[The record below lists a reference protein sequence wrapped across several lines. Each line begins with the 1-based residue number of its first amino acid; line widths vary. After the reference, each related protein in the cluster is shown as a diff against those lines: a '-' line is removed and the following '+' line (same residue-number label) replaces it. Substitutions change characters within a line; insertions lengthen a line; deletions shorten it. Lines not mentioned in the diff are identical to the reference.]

1 MKMNLQ
7 FLDSIEALAHRLGTS
22 MPTLFKI
29 LAIIVIA
36 LVLSNLI
43 RRAINLFGHE
53 IAKKSRDRDAITRV
67 NTLGRVFRYIASVT
81 IYLIAFML
89 ILSELKINIAPIL
102 GAAGIVGIA
111 IGFGA
116 QSLVKD
122 YVGGLFI
129 LIEDQIRQ
137 GDTVKIEGYEGT
149 VEEITLRYVRL
160 RDYDGFVHFIP
171 NGQIRIVT
179 NMGRDFSYAT
189 FDITLGYE
197 INLDKVIKL
206 MQEVS
211 QKLRKSPTYKTKVLS
226 DIEIS
231 GIDRLNE
238 SNLVVKARIMT
249 QVMEHAIIK
258 REYLRLMKLAF
269 QKAKI
274 KPPYPQIVVHR
285 SK

>member
-22 MPTLFKI
+22 MSTLFKI

-211 QKLRKSPTYKTKVLS
+211 QKLRKSSTYKTKALS

>member
-1 MKMNLQ
+1 MDLH
-7 FLDSIEALAHRLGTS
+7 FLDSIEILAHRLGTS
-22 MPTLFKI
+22 MSTLFKI
-29 LAIIVIA
+29 TAIIIIA
-36 LVLSNLI
+36 LLLTNLI
-43 RRAINLFGHE
+43 RRAINLFGYE
-53 IAKKSRDRDAITRV
+53 IARNSRDQDAVKRA
-67 NTLGRVFRYIASVT
+67 NTLGRVFRYITSVT

-89 ILSELKINIAPIL
+89 ILSELKINIATIL
-102 GAAGIVGIA
+102 GAAGIEGVA

-137 GDTVKIEGYEGT
+137 GDSIKIEGYEGT

-179 NMGRDFSYAT
+179 NLGRDFSYAT
-189 FDITLGYE
+189 FDIALGYE
-197 INLDKVIKL
+197 VNLDKAIKL

-211 QKLRKSPTYKTKVLS
+211 EKLRKSLTYKTKVLS

-231 GIDRLNE
+231 GVDRLNE
-238 SNLVVKARIMT
+238 SSLVIKARIKT
-249 QVMEHAIIK
+249 QAMEHSNIR
-258 REYLRLMKLAF
+258 REYLRLMKQAF

-274 KPPYPQIVVHR
+274 KPPYSQVIIHR
-285 SK
+285 SR

>member
-1 MKMNLQ
+1 MDLQ
-7 FLDSIEALAHRLGTS
+7 FLNSIEALAHRLGTS
-22 MPTLFKI
+22 MSTLFKI
-29 LAIIVIA
+29 TAIVVIA
-36 LVLSNLI
+36 FILTNLI
-43 RRAINLFGHE
+43 RRAINLFGYE
-53 IAKKSRDRDAITRV
+53 VAKNSRDQDAVTRV

-89 ILSELKINIAPIL
+89 VLSELKINIAPIL
-102 GAAGIVGIA
+102 GAAGIVGVA
-111 IGFGA
+111 VGFGA

-137 GDTVKIEGYEGT
+137 GDTIKVEGYEGT

-189 FDITLGYE
+189 FDIALGYE
-197 INLDKVIKL
+197 VNLDKVIKL
-206 MQEVS
+206 MQEAS
-211 QKLRKSPTYKTKVLS
+211 GKLRKSLTYKTKILS

-231 GIDRLNE
+231 GVDRLNE
-238 SNLVVKARIMT
+238 SHLIIKARIKT
-249 QVMEHAIIK
+249 QAMEHPNIK
-258 REYLRLMKLAF
+258 REYLRLLKQEF

-285 SK
+285 SR

>member
-22 MPTLFKI
+22 MSTLFKI

-211 QKLRKSPTYKTKVLS
+211 QKLRKSSTYKTKALS

-238 SNLVVKARIMT
+238 SNVVVKARIMT

>member
-1 MKMNLQ
+1 
-7 FLDSIEALAHRLGTS
+7 
-22 MPTLFKI
+22 
-29 LAIIVIA
+29 
-36 LVLSNLI
+36 
-43 RRAINLFGHE
+43 
-53 IAKKSRDRDAITRV
+53 
-67 NTLGRVFRYIASVT
+67 
-81 IYLIAFML
+81 ML

-102 GAAGIVGIA
+102 GAAGIVGVA

-137 GDTVKIEGYEGT
+137 GDSIKIEGYEGT

-189 FDITLGYE
+189 FDIALGYE
-197 INLDKVIKL
+197 VNLDKAIKL
-206 MQEVS
+206 MQEAS
-211 QKLRKSPTYKTKVLS
+211 EKLRKSLTYRTKVLS

-231 GIDRLNE
+231 GVDRLNE
-238 SNLVVKARIMT
+238 SNLVIKARIKT
-249 QVMEHAIIK
+249 QAMEHSNIK
-258 REYLRLMKLAF
+258 REYLRLMKQGF

-274 KPPYPQIVVHR
+274 KPPYSQVVVHR
-285 SK
+285 SR

>member
-1 MKMNLQ
+1 MDLQ
-7 FLDSIEALAHRLGTS
+7 FLDSIETLAHRLGTS
-22 MPTLFKI
+22 MSTLFKI
-29 LAIIVIA
+29 TAIVVIA
-36 LVLSNLI
+36 LILINLI
-43 RRAINLFGHE
+43 RRAINLFSFE
-53 IAKKSRDRDAITRV
+53 VAKNSRDQDAVTRV

-89 ILSELKINIAPIL
+89 VLSELKINIAPIL

-111 IGFGA
+111 VGFGA

-137 GDTVKIEGYEGT
+137 GDTIKVEGYEGT
-149 VEEITLRYVRL
+149 VEEMTLRYIRL

-197 INLDKVIKL
+197 VNFDKAIKL
-206 MQEVS
+206 MQETS
-211 QKLRKSPTYKTKVLS
+211 EKLRKSLTYKTRVLS

-231 GIDRLNE
+231 GVDRLNE
-238 SNLVVKARIMT
+238 SNLVIKARIKT
-249 QVMEHAIIK
+249 QAMEHSNIK
-258 REYLRLMKLAF
+258 RENLRLMKQAF
-269 QKAKI
+269 QKANI
-274 KPPYPQIVVHR
+274 KPPYSQVVVHR
-285 SK
+285 A

>member
-1 MKMNLQ
+1 MDLQ
-7 FLDSIEALAHRLGTS
+7 FLDNVEALAHRLGTS
-22 MPTLFKI
+22 MSTLFKI
-29 LAIIVIA
+29 TAIVVIA
-36 LVLSNLI
+36 LILTNLI
-43 RRAINLFGHE
+43 RRAINLFGYE
-53 IAKKSRDRDAITRV
+53 IARNASDQDAVTRV

-102 GAAGIVGIA
+102 GAAGIVGVA
-111 IGFGA
+111 LGFGA

-137 GDTVKIEGYEGT
+137 GDTIKVEGYEGT

-189 FDITLGYE
+189 FDIAIGYE
-197 INLDKVIKL
+197 VNLDKAIKL
-206 MQEVS
+206 MQEAS
-211 QKLRKSPTYKTKVLS
+211 EKLRKSLTYKTKVLS

-231 GIDRLNE
+231 GVDRLNE
-238 SNLVVKARIMT
+238 SHLVIKARIKT
-249 QVMEHAIIK
+249 QAMEHSNIK
-258 REYLRLMKLAF
+258 REYLRLMKQAF

-274 KPPYPQIVVHR
+274 KPPYSQVVVHR
-285 SK
+285 SR

>member
-22 MPTLFKI
+22 MSTLFKI

-160 RDYDGFVHFIP
+160 RDYGGFVHFIP

-211 QKLRKSPTYKTKVLS
+211 QKLRKSSTYKTKVLS

>member
-1 MKMNLQ
+1 MDLH
-7 FLDSIEALAHRLGTS
+7 FLDSIEILAHRLGTS
-22 MPTLFKI
+22 MSTLFKI
-29 LAIIVIA
+29 TAIIIIA
-36 LVLSNLI
+36 LLLTNLI
-43 RRAINLFGHE
+43 RRAINLFGYE
-53 IAKKSRDRDAITRV
+53 IARNSRDQDAVKRA
-67 NTLGRVFRYIASVT
+67 NTLGRVFRYITSVT

-102 GAAGIVGIA
+102 GAAGIVGVA

-137 GDTVKIEGYEGT
+137 GDSIKIEGYEGT

-189 FDITLGYE
+189 FDIALGYE
-197 INLDKVIKL
+197 VNLDKAIKL

-211 QKLRKSPTYKTKVLS
+211 EKLRKSLTYKTKVLS

-231 GIDRLNE
+231 GVDRFNE
-238 SNLVVKARIMT
+238 SSLVIKARIKT
-249 QVMEHAIIK
+249 QAMEHSNIR
-258 REYLRLMKLAF
+258 REYLRLMKQAF

-274 KPPYPQIVVHR
+274 KPPYSQVIIHR
-285 SK
+285 SR

>member
-1 MKMNLQ
+1 MDLH
-7 FLDSIEALAHRLGTS
+7 FLDSIETLAHRLGTS
-22 MPTLFKI
+22 MSTLFKI
-29 LAIIVIA
+29 TAIIIIA
-36 LVLSNLI
+36 ILLTNLI
-43 RRAINLFGHE
+43 RRAINLFGYE
-53 IAKKSRDRDAITRV
+53 IAKNSRDQDAVTRA

-102 GAAGIVGIA
+102 GAAGIVGVA

-137 GDTVKIEGYEGT
+137 GDSIKIEGYEGT

-189 FDITLGYE
+189 FDIALGYE
-197 INLDKVIKL
+197 VNLDKAIKL
-206 MQEVS
+206 MQETCE
-211 QKLRKSPTYKTKVLS
+211 KLRKSITYKAKVLS

-231 GIDRLNE
+231 GVDRLNE
-238 SNLVVKARIMT
+238 SNLVIKARIKT
-249 QVMEHAIIK
+249 QAMEHSNIK
-258 REYLRLMKLAF
+258 REYLRLMKQAF

-274 KPPYPQIVVHR
+274 KPAYSQVVVHR
-285 SK
+285 SR

>member
-1 MKMNLQ
+1 MDLH
-7 FLDSIEALAHRLGTS
+7 FLDSIETLAHRLGTS
-22 MPTLFKI
+22 MSTLFKI
-29 LAIIVIA
+29 TAIIIIA
-36 LVLSNLI
+36 LLLTNLI
-43 RRAINLFGHE
+43 RRAINLFGYE
-53 IAKKSRDRDAITRV
+53 IAKNSRDQDAVTRA

-102 GAAGIVGIA
+102 GAAGIVGVA

-137 GDTVKIEGYEGT
+137 GDSIKIEGYEGT

-189 FDITLGYE
+189 FEIALGYE
-197 INLDKVIKL
+197 VNLDKAIKL
-206 MQEVS
+206 MQETS
-211 QKLRKSPTYKTKVLS
+211 EKLRKSLSYRTKVLS

-231 GIDRLNE
+231 GVDRLNE
-238 SNLVVKARIMT
+238 SNLVIKARIKT
-249 QVMEHAIIK
+249 QAMEHSNIK
-258 REYLRLMKLAF
+258 REYLRLMKQAF

-274 KPPYPQIVVHR
+274 KPAYSQLVVHR
-285 SK
+285 SR

>member
-1 MKMNLQ
+1 MDLH
-7 FLDSIEALAHRLGTS
+7 FLDSIETLAHRLGTS
-22 MPTLFKI
+22 MSTLFKI
-29 LAIIVIA
+29 TAIIIIA
-36 LVLSNLI
+36 ILLTNLI
-43 RRAINLFGHE
+43 RRAINLFGYE
-53 IAKKSRDRDAITRV
+53 IAKNSRDQDAVTRA

-102 GAAGIVGIA
+102 GAAGIVGVA

-137 GDTVKIEGYEGT
+137 GDSIKIEGYEGT

-189 FDITLGYE
+189 FEIALGYE
-197 INLDKVIKL
+197 VNLDKAIKL
-206 MQEVS
+206 MQETS
-211 QKLRKSPTYKTKVLS
+211 EKLRKSLSYRTKVLS

-231 GIDRLNE
+231 GVDRLNE
-238 SNLVVKARIMT
+238 SNLVIKARIKT
-249 QVMEHAIIK
+249 QAMEHSNIK
-258 REYLRLMKLAF
+258 REYLGLMKQAF

-274 KPPYPQIVVHR
+274 KPAYSQLVVHR
-285 SK
+285 SR

>member
-1 MKMNLQ
+1 MDLH
-7 FLDSIEALAHRLGTS
+7 FLDSIEILAHRLGTS
-22 MPTLFKI
+22 MSTLFKI
-29 LAIIVIA
+29 TAIIIIA
-36 LVLSNLI
+36 LLLTNLI
-43 RRAINLFGHE
+43 RRAINLFGYE
-53 IAKKSRDRDAITRV
+53 IARNSRDQDAVKRA
-67 NTLGRVFRYIASVT
+67 NTLGRVFRYITSVT

-102 GAAGIVGIA
+102 GAAGIVGVA

-137 GDTVKIEGYEGT
+137 GDSIKIEGYEGT

-179 NMGRDFSYAT
+179 NLGRDFSYAT
-189 FDITLGYE
+189 FDIALSYE
-197 INLDKVIKL
+197 VNLDKVIKL

-211 QKLRKSPTYKTKVLS
+211 EKLRKSLTYKTKVLS

-231 GIDRLNE
+231 GVDRFNE
-238 SNLVVKARIMT
+238 SSLVIKARIKT
-249 QVMEHAIIK
+249 QAMEHSNIR
-258 REYLRLMKLAF
+258 REYLRLMKQAF

-274 KPPYPQIVVHR
+274 KPPYSQVIIHR
-285 SK
+285 SR

>member
-1 MKMNLQ
+1 MDLH
-7 FLDSIEALAHRLGTS
+7 FLDSIETLAHRLGTS
-22 MPTLFKI
+22 MSTLFKI
-29 LAIIVIA
+29 TAIIIIA
-36 LVLSNLI
+36 LLLTNLI
-43 RRAINLFGHE
+43 RRAINLFGYE
-53 IAKKSRDRDAITRV
+53 IAKNSRDQDAVTRA

-102 GAAGIVGIA
+102 GAAGIVGVA

-137 GDTVKIEGYEGT
+137 GDSIKIEGYEGT

-189 FDITLGYE
+189 FEIALGYE
-197 INLDKVIKL
+197 VNLDKAIKL
-206 MQEVS
+206 MQEIS
-211 QKLRKSPTYKTKVLS
+211 EKLRKSLSYRTKVLS

-231 GIDRLNE
+231 GVDRLNE
-238 SNLVVKARIMT
+238 SNLVIKARIKT
-249 QVMEHAIIK
+249 QAMEHSNIK
-258 REYLRLMKLAF
+258 REYLRLMKQAF

-274 KPPYPQIVVHR
+274 KPAYSQLVVHR
-285 SK
+285 SR

>member
-1 MKMNLQ
+1 MDLH
-7 FLDSIEALAHRLGTS
+7 FLDSIETLAHRLGTS
-22 MPTLFKI
+22 MSTLFKI
-29 LAIIVIA
+29 TAIIIIA
-36 LVLSNLI
+36 ILLTNLI
-43 RRAINLFGHE
+43 RRAINLFGYE
-53 IAKKSRDRDAITRV
+53 IAKNSRDQDAVKRA
-67 NTLGRVFRYIASVT
+67 NTLGRVFRYITSVT

-102 GAAGIVGIA
+102 GAAGIVGVA

-137 GDTVKIEGYEGT
+137 GDSIKIEGYEGT

-189 FDITLGYE
+189 FDITLSYE
-197 INLDKVIKL
+197 TNLDKVIKL
-206 MQEVS
+206 MQETS
-211 QKLRKSPTYKTKVLS
+211 LKLRKSLTFKSKVLS
-226 DIEIS
+226 DIEIA
-231 GIDRLNE
+231 GLDRLNE
-238 SNLVVKARIMT
+238 SNIVIKARIKT
-249 QVMEHAIIK
+249 QPMEHTNIK
-258 REYLRLMKLAF
+258 REYLRLMKEAF

-274 KPPYPQIVVHR
+274 KPPYSRVVVHR
-285 SK
+285 SR

>member
-1 MKMNLQ
+1 MDFH
-7 FLDSIEALAHRLGTS
+7 FLDSIETLAHRLGTS
-22 MPTLFKI
+22 MSTLFKI
-29 LAIIVIA
+29 TAIIIIA
-36 LVLSNLI
+36 ILLTNLI
-43 RRAINLFGHE
+43 RRAINLFGYE
-53 IAKKSRDRDAITRV
+53 IAKNSRDQDAVTRA

-102 GAAGIVGIA
+102 GAAGIVGVA

-137 GDTVKIEGYEGT
+137 GDSIKIEGYEGT

-189 FDITLGYE
+189 FDIALGYE
-197 INLDKVIKL
+197 VNLDKAIKL
-206 MQEVS
+206 MQETS
-211 QKLRKSPTYKTKVLS
+211 EKLRKSITYKAKVLS

-231 GIDRLNE
+231 GVDRLNE
-238 SNLVVKARIMT
+238 SNLIIKARIKT
-249 QVMEHAIIK
+249 QAMENSNVK

-274 KPPYPQIVVHR
+274 KPPYSQIVVHR
-285 SK
+285 SR

>member
-1 MKMNLQ
+1 MDLH
-7 FLDSIEALAHRLGTS
+7 FLDSIEILAHRLGTS
-22 MPTLFKI
+22 MSTLFKI
-29 LAIIVIA
+29 TAIIIIA
-36 LVLSNLI
+36 LLLTNLI
-43 RRAINLFGHE
+43 RRAINLFGYE
-53 IAKKSRDRDAITRV
+53 IARNSRDQDAVKRA
-67 NTLGRVFRYIASVT
+67 NTLGRVFRYITSVT

-102 GAAGIVGIA
+102 GAAGIVGVA

-137 GDTVKIEGYEGT
+137 GDSIKIEGYEGT

-179 NMGRDFSYAT
+179 NLGRDFSYAT
-189 FDITLGYE
+189 FDIALGYE
-197 INLDKVIKL
+197 VNLDKAIKL

-211 QKLRKSPTYKTKVLS
+211 EKLRKSLTYKTKVLS

-231 GIDRLNE
+231 GVDRFNE
-238 SNLVVKARIMT
+238 SSLVIKARIKT
-249 QVMEHAIIK
+249 QAMEHSNIR
-258 REYLRLMKLAF
+258 REYLRLMKQAF

-274 KPPYPQIVVHR
+274 KPPYSQVIIHR
-285 SK
+285 SR

>member
-1 MKMNLQ
+1 MNLH
-7 FLDSIEALAHRLGTS
+7 FLDSIETLAYRLGTS
-22 MPTLFKI
+22 MSTLFKI
-29 LAIIVIA
+29 TAIIAIA
-36 LVLSNLI
+36 LILTNLL
-43 RRAINLFGHE
+43 RRTINLFSYE
-53 IAKKSRDRDAITRV
+53 IAKKSSGRDAETRV

-102 GAAGIVGIA
+102 GAAGIIGVA

-160 RDYDGFVHFIP
+160 RDYDGFVHYVP

-197 INLDKVIKL
+197 VNLDKATKL
-206 MQEVS
+206 MQEIS
-211 QKLRKSPTYKTKVLS
+211 QKLRKSFTYKTKVLS

-231 GIDRLNE
+231 GIDRLSE
-238 SNLVVKARIMT
+238 SNLVIKARIKT
-249 QVMEHAIIK
+249 QAMEHANIK
-258 REYLRLMKLAF
+258 REYLRLMKIAF

-274 KPPYPQIVVHR
+274 KPPYAQVVVHR

>member
-1 MKMNLQ
+1 MDLH
-7 FLDSIEALAHRLGTS
+7 FLDSIEILAHRLGTS
-22 MPTLFKI
+22 MSTLFKI
-29 LAIIVIA
+29 TAIIIIA
-36 LVLSNLI
+36 ILLTNLI
-43 RRAINLFGHE
+43 RRAINLFGYE
-53 IAKKSRDRDAITRV
+53 IAKNSRDQDAVTRA

-102 GAAGIVGIA
+102 GAAGIVGVA

-137 GDTVKIEGYEGT
+137 GDSIKIEGYEGT

-189 FDITLGYE
+189 FDIALGYE
-197 INLDKVIKL
+197 VNLDKAIKL
-206 MQEVS
+206 MQETS
-211 QKLRKSPTYKTKVLS
+211 QKLRKSLTYRTRVLS

-231 GIDRLNE
+231 GVDRLNE
-238 SNLVVKARIMT
+238 SNLLIKARIKT
-249 QVMEHAIIK
+249 QAMEYSNVK

-274 KPPYPQIVVHR
+274 KPPYSQIVVHR
-285 SK
+285 SR

>member
-1 MKMNLQ
+1 MDLH
-7 FLDSIEALAHRLGTS
+7 FLDSIEILAHRLGTS
-22 MPTLFKI
+22 ISTLFKI
-29 LAIIVIA
+29 TAIIIIA
-36 LVLSNLI
+36 LLLTNLI
-43 RRAINLFGHE
+43 RRAINLFSYE
-53 IAKKSRDRDAITRV
+53 IARNSRDQDAVKRA
-67 NTLGRVFRYIASVT
+67 NTLGRVFRYITSVT

-102 GAAGIVGIA
+102 GAAGIVGVA

-137 GDTVKIEGYEGT
+137 GDSIKIEGYEGT

-189 FDITLGYE
+189 FDIALDYE
-197 INLDKVIKL
+197 VNLDKAIKL

-211 QKLRKSPTYKTKVLS
+211 EKLRKSLTYKTKVLS

-231 GIDRLNE
+231 GVDRLNE
-238 SNLVVKARIMT
+238 SSLVIKARIKT
-249 QVMEHAIIK
+249 QAMEHSNIR
-258 REYLRLMKLAF
+258 REYLRLMKQAF

-274 KPPYPQIVVHR
+274 KPPYSQVIIHR
-285 SK
+285 SR

>member
-1 MKMNLQ
+1 
-7 FLDSIEALAHRLGTS
+7 
-22 MPTLFKI
+22 
-29 LAIIVIA
+29 V
-36 LVLSNLI
+36 
-43 RRAINLFGHE
+43 
-53 IAKKSRDRDAITRV
+53 AKNSRDQDAVTRV

-89 ILSELKINIAPIL
+89 VLSELKINIAPIL
-102 GAAGIVGIA
+102 GAAGIVGVA
-111 IGFGA
+111 VGFGA

-137 GDTVKIEGYEGT
+137 GDTIKVEGYEGT

-189 FDITLGYE
+189 FDIALGYE
-197 INLDKVIKL
+197 VNLDKVIKL
-206 MQEVS
+206 MQEAS
-211 QKLRKSPTYKTKVLS
+211 GKLRKSLTYKTKILS

-231 GIDRLNE
+231 GVDRLNE
-238 SNLVVKARIMT
+238 SHLIIKARIKT
-249 QVMEHAIIK
+249 QAMEHPNIK
-258 REYLRLMKLAF
+258 REYLRLLKQEF

-285 SK
+285 SR

>member
-1 MKMNLQ
+1 MDLH
-7 FLDSIEALAHRLGTS
+7 FLDSIEILAHRLGTS
-22 MPTLFKI
+22 MSTLFKI
-29 LAIIVIA
+29 TAIIIIA
-36 LVLSNLI
+36 ILLTNLI
-43 RRAINLFGHE
+43 RRAINLFGYE
-53 IAKKSRDRDAITRV
+53 IAKNSRDQDAVTRA

-102 GAAGIVGIA
+102 GAAGIVGVA

-137 GDTVKIEGYEGT
+137 GDSIKIEGYEGT

-189 FDITLGYE
+189 FDIALGYE
-197 INLDKVIKL
+197 VNLDKAIKL
-206 MQEVS
+206 MQETS
-211 QKLRKSPTYKTKVLS
+211 EKLRKSITYKAKVLS

-231 GIDRLNE
+231 GVDRLNE
-238 SNLVVKARIMT
+238 SNLIIKARIKT
-249 QVMEHAIIK
+249 QAMENSNVK

-274 KPPYPQIVVHR
+274 KPPYSQIVVHR
-285 SK
+285 SR

>member
-1 MKMNLQ
+1 MDLH
-7 FLDSIEALAHRLGTS
+7 FLDSIEILAHRLGTS
-22 MPTLFKI
+22 MSTLFKI
-29 LAIIVIA
+29 TAIIIIA
-36 LVLSNLI
+36 LLLTNLI
-43 RRAINLFGHE
+43 RRAINLFGYE
-53 IAKKSRDRDAITRV
+53 IARNSRDQDAVKRA
-67 NTLGRVFRYIASVT
+67 NTLGRVFRYITSVT

-102 GAAGIVGIA
+102 GAAGIVGVA

-137 GDTVKIEGYEGT
+137 GDSIKIEGYEGT

-189 FDITLGYE
+189 FDIALGYE
-197 INLDKVIKL
+197 VNLDKVIKL

-211 QKLRKSPTYKTKVLS
+211 EKLRKSLTYKTKVLS

-231 GIDRLNE
+231 GVDRFNE
-238 SNLVVKARIMT
+238 SSLVIKARIKT
-249 QVMEHAIIK
+249 QAMEHSNIR
-258 REYLRLMKLAF
+258 REYLRLMKQAF

-274 KPPYPQIVVHR
+274 KPPYSQVIIHR
-285 SK
+285 SR

>member
-1 MKMNLQ
+1 MMMNLQ

-22 MPTLFKI
+22 MSTLFKI

-211 QKLRKSPTYKTKVLS
+211 QKLRKSSTYKTKVLS

-274 KPPYPQIVVHR
+274 KPPYTQVIIHR

>member
-1 MKMNLQ
+1 MNLH
-7 FLDSIEALAHRLGTS
+7 FLDSIETLAYRLGTS
-22 MPTLFKI
+22 MSTLFKI
-29 LAIIVIA
+29 TAIIAIA
-36 LVLSNLI
+36 LILTNLL
-43 RRAINLFGHE
+43 RRTINLFSYE
-53 IAKKSRDRDAITRV
+53 IAKKSSGRDAETRV

-102 GAAGIVGIA
+102 GAAGIIGVA

-160 RDYDGFVHFIP
+160 RDYDGFVHYVP

-197 INLDKVIKL
+197 VNLDKATKL

-211 QKLRKSPTYKTKVLS
+211 QKLRKSFTYKTKVLS

-231 GIDRLNE
+231 GIDSLSE
-238 SNLVVKARIMT
+238 SNLGIKARIKT
-249 QVMEHAIIK
+249 QAMEHANIK
-258 REYLRLMKLAF
+258 REYLRLMKIAF
-269 QKAKI
+269 QKARI
-274 KPPYPQIVVHR
+274 KPPYAQVVVHR

>member
-1 MKMNLQ
+1 MDLQ
-7 FLDSIEALAHRLGTS
+7 FLDNVEALAHRLGTS
-22 MPTLFKI
+22 MSTLFKI
-29 LAIIVIA
+29 TAIVVIA
-36 LVLSNLI
+36 LILTNLI
-43 RRAINLFGHE
+43 RRAINLFGYE
-53 IAKKSRDRDAITRV
+53 IARNASDQDAVTRV

-102 GAAGIVGIA
+102 GAAGIVGVA
-111 IGFGA
+111 LGFGA

-137 GDTVKIEGYEGT
+137 GDTIKVEGYEGT
-149 VEEITLRYVRL
+149 VEEMTLRYIRL

-189 FDITLGYE
+189 FDIAIGYE
-197 INLDKVIKL
+197 VNLDKAIKL
-206 MQEVS
+206 MKEAS
-211 QKLRKSPTYKTKVLS
+211 EKLRKSLTYKTKVLS

-231 GIDRLNE
+231 GVDRLNE
-238 SNLVVKARIMT
+238 SHLVIKARIKT
-249 QVMEHAIIK
+249 QPMEHSNIK
-258 REYLRLMKLAF
+258 REYLRLMKQAF
-269 QKAKI
+269 QKANI
-274 KPPYPQIVVHR
+274 KPPYSQVVVHR
-285 SK
+285 A

>member
-1 MKMNLQ
+1 M
-7 FLDSIEALAHRLGTS
+7 S
-22 MPTLFKI
+22 TLFKI
-29 LAIIVIA
+29 TAIIVIA
-36 LVLSNLI
+36 IILTNLI
-43 RRAINLFGHE
+43 RRAINLFGYE
-53 IAKKSRDRDAITRV
+53 VAKNSRDQDAVTRV

-137 GDTVKIEGYEGT
+137 GDTIKVEGYEGT

-189 FDITLGYE
+189 FDIALGYE
-197 INLDKVIKL
+197 VNLDKAIKL
-206 MQEVS
+206 MQEAS
-211 QKLRKSPTYKTKVLS
+211 EKLRKSLTYKTRVLS

-231 GIDRLNE
+231 GVDRLNE
-238 SNLVVKARIMT
+238 SNLVIKARIKT
-249 QVMEHAIIK
+249 QAMEHSNIK
-258 REYLRLMKLAF
+258 REYLRLMKQEF

-274 KPPYPQIVVHR
+274 KPPYSQVVVHR
-285 SK
+285 SR

>member
-1 MKMNLQ
+1 MDLH
-7 FLDSIEALAHRLGTS
+7 FLDSIEILAHRLGTS
-22 MPTLFKI
+22 MSTLFKI
-29 LAIIVIA
+29 TAIIIIA
-36 LVLSNLI
+36 ILLTNLI
-43 RRAINLFGHE
+43 RRAINLFGYE
-53 IAKKSRDRDAITRV
+53 IAKNSRDQDAVTRA

-102 GAAGIVGIA
+102 GAAGIVGVA

-137 GDTVKIEGYEGT
+137 GDSIEIEGYEGT

-189 FDITLGYE
+189 FDIALGYE
-197 INLDKVIKL
+197 VNLDKAIKL
-206 MQEVS
+206 MQETS
-211 QKLRKSPTYKTKVLS
+211 EKLRKSITYKAIVLS

-231 GIDRLNE
+231 GVDRLNE
-238 SNLVVKARIMT
+238 SSLVIKARIKT
-249 QVMEHAIIK
+249 QAMEHSNIK

-274 KPPYPQIVVHR
+274 KPPYSQVIVHR
-285 SK
+285 SR

>member
-1 MKMNLQ
+1 MDLH
-7 FLDSIEALAHRLGTS
+7 FLDTVETIAHRLGTS

-29 LAIIVIA
+29 SAIIIIA
-36 LVLSNLI
+36 LLLTNLI
-43 RRAINLFGHE
+43 RRAINLFGYE
-53 IAKKSRDRDAITRV
+53 IAKNSRDQDAVTRV

-102 GAAGIVGIA
+102 GAAGIVGVA

-137 GDTVKIEGYEGT
+137 GDSIKIEGYEGT

-189 FDITLGYE
+189 FDIALGYE
-197 INLDKVIKL
+197 VNLDKAIEL
-206 MQEVS
+206 MQEAS
-211 QKLRKSPTYKTKVLS
+211 KKLRKSLTFKNKVLS

-231 GIDRLNE
+231 GVDRLNE
-238 SNLVVKARIMT
+238 SNLVIKARIKT
-249 QVMEHAIIK
+249 QAMEHSNIK
-258 REYLRLMKLAF
+258 REYLRLMRQGF

-274 KPPYPQIVVHR
+274 KPPYSQVVVHR
-285 SK
+285 SR

>member
-22 MPTLFKI
+22 MSTLFKI

-171 NGQIRIVT
+171 NGQIRMVT

-211 QKLRKSPTYKTKVLS
+211 QKLRKSSTYKTKVLS

-249 QVMEHAIIK
+249 QVMEHANIK

-274 KPPYPQIVVHR
+274 KPPYTQVIIHR

>member
-1 MKMNLQ
+1 MDFH
-7 FLDSIEALAHRLGTS
+7 FLDSIETLAHRLGTS
-22 MPTLFKI
+22 MSTLFKI
-29 LAIIVIA
+29 SAIIIIA
-36 LVLSNLI
+36 LLLTNLI
-43 RRAINLFGHE
+43 RRAINLFGYE
-53 IAKKSRDRDAITRV
+53 IAKNSRDQDAVTRA

-102 GAAGIVGIA
+102 GAAGIVGVA

-137 GDTVKIEGYEGT
+137 GDSIKIEGYEGT

-189 FDITLGYE
+189 FDIALGYE
-197 INLDKVIKL
+197 VNLDKAIKL
-206 MQEVS
+206 MQEAS
-211 QKLRKSPTYKTKVLS
+211 QKLRKSLTYRTKVLS

-231 GIDRLNE
+231 GVDRLNE
-238 SNLVVKARIMT
+238 SNLVIKARIKT
-249 QVMEHAIIK
+249 QAMEHSNIK
-258 REYLRLMKLAF
+258 REYLRLMKQGF

-274 KPPYPQIVVHR
+274 KPPYSQVVVHR
-285 SK
+285 SR

>member
-22 MPTLFKI
+22 MSTLFKI

-171 NGQIRIVT
+171 NGQIRMVT

-211 QKLRKSPTYKTKVLS
+211 QKLRKSSTYKTKVLS

>member
-1 MKMNLQ
+1 MDLQ
-7 FLDSIEALAHRLGTS
+7 FLDNIEILAHRLGTS
-22 MPTLFKI
+22 MSTLFKI
-29 LAIIVIA
+29 TAIVVIA
-36 LVLSNLI
+36 LILTNLI
-43 RRAINLFGHE
+43 RRAINLFGYE
-53 IAKKSRDRDAITRV
+53 IARNASDQDAVTRV

-102 GAAGIVGIA
+102 GAAGIVGVA
-111 IGFGA
+111 LGFGA

-137 GDTVKIEGYEGT
+137 GDTIKVEGYEGT

-189 FDITLGYE
+189 FDIAIGYE
-197 INLDKVIKL
+197 VNLDKAIKL

-211 QKLRKSPTYKTKVLS
+211 QKLRKSLTYKTKMLS

-231 GIDRLNE
+231 GVDRLNE
-238 SNLVVKARIMT
+238 SHLIIKARIKT
-249 QVMEHAIIK
+249 QAMEQSNIK
-258 REYLRLMKLAF
+258 REYLRLINQAF

-274 KPPYPQIVVHR
+274 KPPYSQIVVHR
-285 SK
+285 SR

>member
-1 MKMNLQ
+1 MDLQ
-7 FLDSIEALAHRLGTS
+7 FLDNIEILAHRLGTS
-22 MPTLFKI
+22 MSTLFKI
-29 LAIIVIA
+29 TAIVVIA
-36 LVLSNLI
+36 LILTNLI
-43 RRAINLFGHE
+43 RRAINLFGYE
-53 IAKKSRDRDAITRV
+53 IARNASDQDAVTRV

-102 GAAGIVGIA
+102 GAAGIVGVA
-111 IGFGA
+111 LGFGA

-137 GDTVKIEGYEGT
+137 GDTIKVEGYEGT

-189 FDITLGYE
+189 FDIAIGYE
-197 INLDKVIKL
+197 VNLDKAIKL

-211 QKLRKSPTYKTKVLS
+211 QKLRKSLTYKTKMLS

-231 GIDRLNE
+231 GVDRLNE
-238 SNLVVKARIMT
+238 SHLIIKARIKT
-249 QVMEHAIIK
+249 QPMEHSNIK
-258 REYLRLMKLAF
+258 REYLRLINQAF

-274 KPPYPQIVVHR
+274 KPPYSQIVVHR
-285 SK
+285 SR

>member
-1 MKMNLQ
+1 MDLH
-7 FLDSIEALAHRLGTS
+7 FLDSIEILAHRLGTS
-22 MPTLFKI
+22 MSTLFKI
-29 LAIIVIA
+29 SAIIIIA
-36 LVLSNLI
+36 LLLTNLI
-43 RRAINLFGHE
+43 RRAINLFGYE
-53 IAKKSRDRDAITRV
+53 IARNSRDQDAVKRA
-67 NTLGRVFRYIASVT
+67 NTLGRVFRYITSVT

-102 GAAGIVGIA
+102 GAAGIVGVA

-137 GDTVKIEGYEGT
+137 GDSIKIEGYEGT

-179 NMGRDFSYAT
+179 NLGRDFSYAT
-189 FDITLGYE
+189 FDIALGYE
-197 INLDKVIKL
+197 VNLDKAIKL

-211 QKLRKSPTYKTKVLS
+211 EKLRKSLTYKTKVLS

-231 GIDRLNE
+231 GVDRFNE
-238 SNLVVKARIMT
+238 SSLVIKARIKT
-249 QVMEHAIIK
+249 QAMEHSNIR
-258 REYLRLMKLAF
+258 REYLRLMKQAF

-274 KPPYPQIVVHR
+274 KPPYSQVIIHR
-285 SK
+285 SR

>member
-1 MKMNLQ
+1 MIDN
-7 FLDSIEALAHRLGTS
+7 FLKHIEFIAFRLGTS
-22 MPTLFKI
+22 MSTLFKI
-29 LAIIVIA
+29 TAIIAIA
-36 LVLSNLI
+36 LFLTNLI
-43 RRAINLFGHE
+43 RRAIILFGKE
-53 IAKKSRDRDAITRV
+53 IAKKSSDQDAVTRA

-102 GAAGIVGIA
+102 GAAGVVGVA

-122 YVGGLFI
+122 YFGGLFI

-137 GDTVKIEGYEGT
+137 GDSIKIEEYEGT

-189 FDITLGYE
+189 FDIAVSYE
-197 INLDKVIKL
+197 ANLDKVLKV
-206 MQEVS
+206 MRNTS
-211 QKLRKSPTYKTKVLS
+211 QALRKSLSFKTKMLS

-231 GIDRLNE
+231 GVDRLNE
-238 SNLVVKARIMT
+238 SNVVIKARIKT
-249 QVMEHAIIK
+249 QPMEHTNIK
-258 REYLRLMKLAF
+258 REYLRLIKQAF
-269 QKAKI
+269 QKEKI
-274 KPPYPQIVVHR
+274 KAPYSQMIVHR